1 MNNRKSKN
9 KNQNKKNNKK
19 KYKGTN
25 SLQCVKIK

>member
-9 KNQNKKNNKK
+9 KNHNKKNNKK

-25 SLQCVKIK
+25 SLQCVRIK